1 MTIRD
6 FRKSRNR
13 KEEDQINKMINAS
26 WEELNY
32 TVRKKFQIQNK
43 SFENGK
49 KIAGRLA

>member
-6 FRKSRNR
+6 LRKSHNR

-32 TVRKKFQIQNK
+32 TEKNFK
-43 SFENGK
+43 SKISLENGK